1 MAFPVP
7 LLLAALL
14 LVAATR
20 LWDYIFVRLVWRP
33 YAITKGF
40 REQGIHGPS
49 YMFFK
54 GCNEEI
60 RSMKEKTDGLVLDV
74 GDHKYLPRIAPHYL
88 EWRAQYG
95 EPFLYWYGAQA
106 RICIFDYEL
115 ARQILSSKSGH
126 FVKND
131 AHPTLLALVGKG
143 LGFMEGSDWVRHRRV
158 INPAFTIDKLKI
170 VTETMLD
177 FADSM
182 AGELEAEASQ
192 NENGE
197 TQVDIYKHFSDLTV
211 DNIAYAIFGSSYKLG
226 KQVFEAQ
233 TELLGITMAT
243 FLDVPIPGS
252 KYLPT
257 QANRRKW
264 MLETKLKSLLTRII
278 QPRLAS
284 GEHGNDL
291 LGVMLDSCT
300 ETKQGGKQQQ
310 VDRLRL
316 SLSMEEIIHECKLFF
331 FAGHENTALLLTWSV
346 YLLSIYPEW
355 QERLRKEVLREFG
368 RDAPNPNALNRLKEM
383 TMVLFET
390 LRLYS
395 PALFMQRKT
404 LADMTVGPI
413 KLPKGTAIVIPIP
426 IMHRDKQAWGD
437 DADEF
442 SPMRFANGITGAA
455 KVPHGLL
462 AFSMGPRSCIGQ
474 NLSMLE
480 AKSTLAL
487 MLRKFSFALSPDYVH
502 APVDLFTL
510 KPKFGLPVILR
521 PLDNVLI

>member
-1 MAFPVP
+1 MAVFLAASP
-7 LLLAALL
+7 LLALAALL
-14 LVAATR
+14 AAAAIAR
-20 LWDYIFVRLVWRP
+20 LWDYAAVRLLWRP
-33 YAITKGF
+33 YSITRCF
-40 REQGIHGPS
+40 REQGIRGPS
-49 YMFFK
+49 YRFLR
-54 GCNEEI
+54 GCNDEI
-60 RSMKEKTDGLVLDV
+60 RSLKEKTDSMVLDV

-88 EWRAQYG
+88 KWRAQYG
-95 EPFLYWYGAQA
+95 EPFLYWYGPQP

-143 LGFMEGSDWVRHRRV
+143 LGFMEGADWVRHRRI
-158 INPAFTIDKLKI
+158 INPAFTIDKLKMM
-170 VTETMLD
+170 TRTMLD
-177 FADSM
+177 FAESM
-182 AGELEAEASQ
+182 AKDLEDQASQ
-192 NENGE
+192 NKNGE
-197 TQVDIYKHFSDLTV
+197 TKVDINRYFSELTV
-211 DNIAYAIFGSSYKLG
+211 DNISYAIFGSSYKLG
-226 KQVFEAQ
+226 KEVFQAQ
-233 TELLGITMAT
+233 TDLLEITMAT
-243 FLDVPIPGS
+243 FLDVPIPGL

-257 QANRRKW
+257 ESNRRKW
-264 MLETKLKSLLTRII
+264 MLERKLKSLLKQII

-284 GEHGNDL
+284 GEYGNDL
-291 LGVMLDSCT
+291 LGVMLASCV
-300 ETKQGGKQQQ
+300 ETNKQEGKQ
-310 VDRLRL
+310 VDL

-355 QERLRKEVLREFG
+355 QVRLRKEVLNEFG
-368 RDAPNPNALNRLKEM
+368 SEPPNPNALSKLKEM

-404 LADMTVGPI
+404 LFDMTVGST

-426 IMHRDKQAWGD
+426 IMHREKEVWGE

-442 SPMRFANGITGAA
+442 NPQRFENGISAAA

-474 NLSMLE
+474 NFSMLE

-487 MLRKFSFALSPDYVH
+487 MLQKFSFTLSPEYVH

-510 KPKFGLPVILR
+510 KPKFGLPVIVT
-521 PLDNVLI
+521 PLDMCD

>member
-1 MAFPVP
+1 MAFFAV
-7 LLLAALL
+7 LLL
-14 LVAATR
+14 LVLLALFAVAATQ
-20 LWDYIFVRLVWRP
+20 LWNYAVVRLVWRP
-33 YAITKGF
+33 YAMSKWF

-49 YMFFK
+49 YSFLK
-54 GCNEEI
+54 GCNEDV
-60 RSMKEKTDGLVLDV
+60 RSMKEETDRLVLEV

-88 EWRAQYG
+88 KWRTLYG
-95 EPFLYWYGAQA
+95 EPFLYWHGPQA

-143 LGFMEGSDWVRHRRV
+143 LGFMEGADWVRHRRI
-158 INPAFTIDKLKI
+158 INPVFTIDKLKMM
-170 VTETMLD
+170 TKTMLG
-177 FADSM
+177 FAESL
-182 AGELEAEASQ
+182 AKELEDKASQ
-192 NENGE
+192 NKNGE
-197 TQVDIYKHFSDLTV
+197 TKVDINKFFSELTV
-211 DNIAYAIFGSSYKLG
+211 DNISYAIFGSSYKLG
-226 KQVFEAQ
+226 NEVFRAQ
-233 TELLGITMAT
+233 TDLLGITMET
-243 FLDVPIPGS
+243 FLDVPIPGF

-257 QANRRKW
+257 EKNRRKW
-264 MLETKLKSLLTRII
+264 MLERKLKSLLTEII
-278 QPRLAS
+278 QPRLATS
-284 GEHGNDL
+284 EYGNDL
-291 LGVMLDSCT
+291 LGVMLDSCI
-300 ETKQGGKQQQ
+300 ETKQGGKQ
-310 VDRLRL
+310 VDL

-331 FAGHENTALLLTWSV
+331 FAGHENTSLLLTWSV

-355 QERLRKEVLREFG
+355 QEKLRNEVLKEFG
-368 RDAPNPNALNRLKEM
+368 RESPNPNALNKLKEM

-404 LADMTVGPI
+404 VADMTVGSI
-413 KLPKGTAIVIPIP
+413 KLPKGMAIVIPIP
-426 IMHRDKQAWGD
+426 IMHRDKEVWGD

-442 SPMRFANGITGAA
+442 NPLRFKNGITGAA

-474 NLSMLE
+474 NFSMLE

-487 MLRKFSFALSPDYVH
+487 MLQKFSFTLSPDYVH

-510 KPKFGLPVILR
+510 KPKFGLPVFLR
-521 PLDNVLI
+521 PLDKCN